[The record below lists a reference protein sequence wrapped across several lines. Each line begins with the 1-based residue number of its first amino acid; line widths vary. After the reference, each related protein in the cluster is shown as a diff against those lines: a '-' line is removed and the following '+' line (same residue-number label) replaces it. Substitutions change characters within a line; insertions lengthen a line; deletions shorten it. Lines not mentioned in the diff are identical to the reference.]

1 MTIKFKLIK
10 VIVENL
16 EKLVHKVVQEKREL
30 KELQGKLKIKYKLL
44 KMKKNKLCKIVDM
57 QDEMEQQV

>member
-1 MTIKFKLIK
+1 MTIKLKLIK

-30 KELQGKLKIKYKLL
+30 KELLGKLKIKYKFL
-44 KMKKNKLCKIVDM
+44 KMKKNKTCKIVDM